1 MSTRESV
8 GPLRDLYGIDLSP
21 DLISA
26 VTDAVLEQVAAWQ
39 ARPLERVY
47 ALIFFDALRV
57 EIRDE
62 GLVQGRSYRAGRA
75 RRRQQGNSGAPAR
88 AERGRQI
95 LAARHERAEKPW
107 R

>member
-21 DLISA
+21 DLIGA
-26 VTDAVLEQVAAWQ
+26 VTDAELEQVAAWQ

-57 EIRDE
+57 EIRDK
-62 GLVQGRSYRAGRA
+62 GLVANRPFISCWARAPTAA
-75 RRRQQGNSGAPAR
+75 RKFRGSGSSRTRPPNSGCAS
-88 AERGRQI
+88 
-95 LAARHERAEKPW
+95 
-107 R
+107 